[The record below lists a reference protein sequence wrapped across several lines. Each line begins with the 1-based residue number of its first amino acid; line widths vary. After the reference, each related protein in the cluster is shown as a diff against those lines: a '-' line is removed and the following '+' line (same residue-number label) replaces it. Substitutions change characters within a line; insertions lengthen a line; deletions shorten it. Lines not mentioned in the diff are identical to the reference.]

1 MEQSYDTGQIM
12 QLRQSWPMPSAPV
25 PIVIVGCGGIVHDAH
40 LPAYAKSG
48 LPVAGLFDIDQGKA
62 EQLADDFGIDCVYA
76 RLAEA
81 IADTSVVFDL
91 ALPPDAVQETVAAL
105 PEGSVALIQ
114 KPLGRNFEDAREIVR
129 TCRARHLTAAVNFQ
143 LRFSPMMLAVRDAI
157 DHGMIGDIT
166 DLSIHLTLRQP
177 WELWPFM
184 ANLEAV
190 EVIMHSI
197 HYLDWIRSVLGEP
210 RGVYCHSVKHPD
222 HPDLAD
228 ARTSTILDYGHKARC
243 CLSLNHTWK
252 HAGPFQEAGVRIDG
266 QNGAAYVK
274 LGLLLNY
281 PEGEPEEVHIKTE
294 GTSWVSVPMS
304 GRWFPDAFVGVMAN
318 LQRFAAGEDPTL
330 HTAVDDAARTMA
342 LVEACWQSSRSGAT
356 PVPEL

>member
-1 MEQSYDTGQIM
+1 MTRCYDAGQIK
-12 QLRQSWPMPSAPV
+12 QLRQSWPMPSAPR
-25 PIVIVGCGGIVHDAH
+25 PIVVIGCGGIVHDAH

-62 EQLADDFGIDCVYA
+62 KGLAEKFGIDRVYESFA
-76 RLAEA
+76 DAVAEP
-81 IADTSVVFDL
+81 DTVFDL
-91 ALPPDAVQETVAAL
+91 ALPPEAVLDTVSML
-105 PEGSVALIQ
+105 PEGSVVLIQ
-114 KPLGRNFEDAREIVR
+114 KPLGRSFDDACKIVQACRER
-129 TCRARHLTAAVNFQ
+129 RLTAAVNFQ

-157 DHGMIGDIT
+157 EQGMIGEIT
-166 DLSIHLTLRQP
+166 DLSIHLILRQP

-184 ANLEAV
+184 TKLEAV

-210 RGVYCHSVKHPD
+210 KGVYCQSVKHPD

-228 ARTSTILDYGHKARC
+228 ARTSTILDYGGHTRC

-252 HAGPFQEAGVRIDG
+252 HGGPYQEAGVRIDG

-294 GTSWVSVPMS
+294 ETDWTSVPMA
-304 GRWFPDAFVGVMAN
+304 GRWFPDAFIGVMSN
-318 LQRFAAGEDPTL
+318 LQRFAFGEDENL
-330 HTAVDDAARTMA
+330 HTAVEDAARTMA

-356 PVPEL
+356 PVPQL